1 MFHWITANLKANKE
15 LMGSNCWHFVQENRC
30 IKVNAL
36 LVFLLCPT
44 FKFWVSAGTSSH
56 LIFFPCVE
64 LLYKFLQ
71 FFLNKQHKTD
81 GVLSSTQQIMLG
93 KIDVL

>member
-1 MFHWITANLKANKE
+1 M
-15 LMGSNCWHFVQENRC
+15 
-30 IKVNAL
+30 KVNAS

-44 FKFWVSAGTSSH
+44 FKFRASTGTSSD
-56 LIFFPCVE
+56 LFFLLFVE

-93 KIDVL
+93 KIDALLLSFTHTPSPSFL